1 LLTNHGCIAR
11 LFIFRDLFS
20 LSTSGAFV
28 VNLRSLAILPICI
41 AVCSLILTSCATV
54 FKGSTDTVVL
64 NSRPPGAIVKINGT
78 QRGTTPLTLELE
90 SNKPHNVLFIKDGF
104 EEEYASITHSVAAG
118 YVILDIIFILGF
130 VPLIVDAATGNW
142 NTLDQRELNI
152 VLTPAKK

>member
-1 LLTNHGCIAR
+1 M
-11 LFIFRDLFS
+11 
-20 LSTSGAFV
+20 V
-28 VNLRSLAILPICI
+28 KMRSLAILPISI
-41 AVCSLILTSCATV
+41 AVCSFVLTSCATV
-54 FKGSTDTVVL
+54 FKGSTDTVTI
-64 NSRPPGAIVKINGT
+64 NSRPPGAVVKINGS

-90 SNKPHNVLFIKDGF
+90 SNRPHNVLLTKDGF
-104 EEEYASITHSVAAG
+104 EEENASITHSVAAG